1 MNEQDKLIEEQFNKL
16 PKILRETISAIQ
28 WKSSVKEI
36 SSANKLNPEQASVL
50 EREIMFIIYGLENPS
65 DLISNVIREVDV
77 SEDVAIDIAYEV
89 FEKILQPISL
99 KADELDKGENK
110 IQSVP
115 SIHKIA
121 PEIHP
126 MVEPAFAQG
135 SVMVKKGEVAHSVS
149 HIEQPTPPK
158 PPVPVPTKTEPE
170 KVSLP
175 DYRYPGGKDP
185 YREPLQ

>member
-1 MNEQDKLIEEQFNKL
+1 MLG
-16 PKILRETISAIQ
+16 
-28 WKSSVKEI
+28 
-36 SSANKLNPEQASVL
+36 
-50 EREIMFIIYGLENPS
+50 ERP
-65 DLISNVIREVDV
+65 
-77 SEDVAIDIAYEV
+77 
-89 FEKILQPISL
+89 P
-99 KADELDKGENK
+99 
-110 IQSVP
+110 VP
-115 SIHKIA
+115 TKT
-121 PEIHP
+121 PVVQVVTPLTPPTNLP